1 MWGGVVVGWQKDGRL
16 AGESAKELLSSLI
29 YLTKDC
35 AQSALVESPETLT
48 ERERISESN
57 NNNTNPVPPNER
69 VSE

>member
-16 AGESAKELLSSLI
+16 AGESDKELLSSLI

-48 ERERISESN
+48 ERERENIRE
-57 NNNTNPVPPNER
+57 
-69 VSE
+69 

>member
-35 AQSALVESPETLT
+35 AQSALVGSPETLT
-48 ERERISESN
+48 EREREYQRVIIIIILILCLR
-57 NNNTNPVPPNER
+57 TNE
-69 VSE
+69 